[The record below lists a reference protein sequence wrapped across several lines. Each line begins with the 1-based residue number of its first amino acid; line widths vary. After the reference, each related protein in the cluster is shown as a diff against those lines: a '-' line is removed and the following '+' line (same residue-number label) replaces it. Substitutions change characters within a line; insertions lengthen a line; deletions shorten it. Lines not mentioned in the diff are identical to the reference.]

1 MSSKKVT
8 PENLGAAIDEI
19 LRDYEKQVVTDTREA
34 VQAAGK
40 VALDTAKAYASRIG
54 HGNYAKSLSL
64 KKTED
69 SGRAYMGAS
78 VTIYSTKY
86 QIAHLLEHGHKKVTR
101 SGKVLG
107 TTRAFPHFAP
117 AEAVAESAL
126 ESKIKQAI
134 SKGA

>member
-1 MSSKKVT
+1 MSTRKIS
-8 PENLGAAIDEI
+8 PDQLGDAINDI
-19 LRDYEKQVVTDTREA
+19 LTEYAETLVTDTKEA

-40 VALDTAKAYASRIG
+40 VALETAKAYASQIG

-69 SGRAYMGAS
+69 SGRAYMGAH
-78 VTIYSTKY
+78 VTIYSTQY
-86 QIAHLLEHGHKKVTR
+86 RIAHLLEHGHAKVTH

-134 SKGA
+134 RGA